1 MLPGLPIGAML
12 ALGLGA
18 LLVYFASRMLAEPLG
33 GAGARGAGSEG
44 ASLLPRPMRAAVGHW
59 VVIAALA
66 LGAILAGKGDLAV
79 GIVFSSTIATL
90 SVGVGLLVTLRHRDD
105 PKTMGATGE
114 AIDPLIGAPAW
125 RMLVPAALVPLLG
138 GFSGRL
144 NLVHSAVL
152 LVMGVL
158 AVMLWRGGEAVA
170 TNARPKPAAI
180 ATRLGLG
187 LGLVLAIVLGL
198 ALSAVG
204 VTLVLRAVGVIMRVW
219 EVPATGMAAALLG
232 PIVVLPLVALAS
244 QPAKAARGGAGPATI
259 DPLAR
264 CAGVALLNLCLLLPI
279 VVLADS
285 GRGAALAEGVGVG
298 WLNKCAAW
306 LNPPPEVVS
315 LATTAPAMGPGAASS
330 TGPTTAPT
338 SGPTAGAGDS
348 DDKSSAPKRRGVV
361 MPLVTWRV
369 DCPYLL
375 LLALYLVPVS
385 LGRWS
390 LSRVEGQFLALSYF
404 AYVVVSAQVAGW

>member
-1 MLPGLPIGAML
+1 
-12 ALGLGA
+12 
-18 LLVYFASRMLAEPLG
+18 
-33 GAGARGAGSEG
+33 
-44 ASLLPRPMRAAVGHW
+44 
-59 VVIAALA
+59 
-66 LGAILAGKGDLAV
+66 
-79 GIVFSSTIATL
+79 
-90 SVGVGLLVTLRHRDD
+90 
-105 PKTMGATGE
+105 
-114 AIDPLIGAPAW
+114 
-125 RMLVPAALVPLLG
+125 
-138 GFSGRL
+138 
-144 NLVHSAVL
+144 
-152 LVMGVL
+152 
-158 AVMLWRGGEAVA
+158 
-170 TNARPKPAAI
+170 
-180 ATRLGLG
+180 
-187 LGLVLAIVLGL
+187 
-198 ALSAVG
+198 
-204 VTLVLRAVGVIMRVW
+204 VGVIMRVW

-244 QPAKAARGGAGPATI
+244 QPAKAGGGGAGPATI

-285 GRGAALAEGVGVG
+285 GRGAVLADGVGVG

-315 LATTAPAMGPGAASS
+315 LATTAPGMAPAVGPAGGPGAVSATGPT

-348 DDKSSAPKRRGVV
+348 DDKSSAPKRMGMI